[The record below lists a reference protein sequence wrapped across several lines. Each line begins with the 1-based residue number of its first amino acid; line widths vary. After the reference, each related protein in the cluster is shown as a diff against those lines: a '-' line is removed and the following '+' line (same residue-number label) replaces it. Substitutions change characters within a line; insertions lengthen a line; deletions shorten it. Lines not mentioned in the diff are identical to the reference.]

1 MTDQSAD
8 LVTKIDVLP
17 DLDGLDS
24 FDAAIDKAIAKVN
37 QLDAAIKRVNN
48 LKPASP
54 YAPSGASA
62 MPTAAT
68 TAAVAAITATG
79 ANLISRTPLADT
91 VKKEAQKAARAAM
104 QGTGEGVSAGLQ
116 LPGRTFAGGGM
127 AQPALSSSTPFITP
141 APVAPALRAPVP
153 MPSPAPAAPE
163 QKPAVTPAPA
173 LTSKPAPVAPSTPA
187 PAATPTAKAAPVTD
201 SAPVPANLPQKPAL
215 KPAPAPVAEPVPVI
229 PAPAPLP
236 ALPVKKPAVTPAPEQ
251 TPTAKPAPIPAPA
264 PAIAA
269 KTVPGTT
276 VQTVGGG
283 GGARLP
289 PVVTEVAGQPAGK
302 GGGLWDPNAGNPMAK
317 YDTSARGFSGEPL
330 DAKKKPIAEGVER
343 ATGGGFRLGMDNL
356 LAGAGLTAG
365 IVAAS
370 NAMAD
375 SLDTI
380 QRQQAQLERLKQTT
394 GDAKDAY
401 FELNRAASDMRSD
414 SGSFISTYTNMATAT
429 EKLGFS
435 QERTIKATQGLV
447 GALQLGGGSEEAKS
461 AALYQ
466 IGQAFSSD
474 RFGGDEFRSFMEAIG
489 TQAPKV
495 AEAFG
500 TDVKGLRKM
509 SEAGKLT
516 AETMFKAFEKMA
528 ASNAELLKKQGW
540 TWGQVTTVMGNDWQA
555 FLAKATIGG
564 EWQRFTDWAANTLIP
579 IVRGAEEEVA
589 AFWSTLADGSKMA
602 ILIGILGAVGA
613 AFTALAIPVMAALWP
628 FLAIGAAVWIV
639 YEAFVEW
646 KAWMKGEGGTI
657 FESLFGSFDAFEKRY
672 PKIVE
677 GLKLLSKFLGQTGGI
692 APEGSTPSQE
702 QSDKFVGDKPKKGI
716 VERFFEYNGNF
727 NPLPGIEK
735 FMGLF
740 GVGDGVASPSNVP
753 AKANTGSTIT
763 NSGNTTNSTTV
774 IVSSPKEAAET
785 VNNLSSPGAINDGM
799 GGNIAESTGSI

>member
-8 LVTKIDVLP
+8 LITKIDVIP
-17 DLDGLDS
+17 DLEGLNT

-54 YAPSGASA
+54 YAPSGTSA

-68 TAAVAAITATG
+68 ATAVAAIAASG
-79 ANLISRTPLADT
+79 ANLVSRTPLADT
-91 VKKEAQKAARAAM
+91 VRKEAQKVARAAVE
-104 QGTGEGVSAGLQ
+104 GTSAGISGL
-116 LPGRTFAGGGM
+116 LPPPQRLLSGSGGGLVLPPP
-127 AQPALSSSTPFITP
+127 QRLLSGDGGL
-141 APVAPALRAPVP
+141 V
-153 MPSPAPAAPE
+153 
-163 QKPAVTPAPA
+163 
-173 LTSKPAPVAPSTPA
+173 
-187 PAATPTAKAAPVTD
+187 
-201 SAPVPANLPQKPAL
+201 LPPPQHL
-215 KPAPAPVAEPVPVI
+215 
-229 PAPAPLP
+229 LS
-236 ALPVKKPAVTPAPEQ
+236 
-251 TPTAKPAPIPAPA
+251 
-264 PAIAA
+264 
-269 KTVPGTT
+269 
-276 VQTVGGG
+276 GGG
-283 GGARLP
+283 GSMLP
-289 PVVTEVAGQPAGK
+289 PPGR
-302 GGGLWDPNAGNPMAK
+302 GGLNLPPPQGNGWSAGRAGELMDPNAGNTFSK
-317 YDTSARGFSGEPL
+317 YDTSVKSFSGTQLTPT
-330 DAKKKPIAEGVER
+330 AEAVKN
-343 ATGGGFRLGMDNL
+343 ATGGGGFKFGLDNV

-394 GDAKDAY
+394 GDAKDAF

-447 GALQLGGGSEEAKS
+447 GALQLGGGSEEAKN

-466 IGQAFSSD
+466 MGQAFSSD

-500 TDVKGLRKM
+500 TDVKGLRAM

-540 TWGQVTTVMGNDWQA
+540 TWGQVTTVMANDWQA
-555 FLAKATIGG
+555 FLAQATIGG

-579 IVRGAEEEVA
+579 VARSAEKEIAE
-589 AFWSTLADGSKMA
+589 FWSTLADDSKSA

-613 AFTALAIPVMAALWP
+613 AFAALAIPILAALWP
-628 FLAIGAAVWIV
+628 FLAIGAAVGIV

-646 KAWMKGEGGTI
+646 KAWLSGEGGTI
-657 FESLFGSFDAFEKRY
+657 FDGLFGSFDEFEKRY
-672 PKIVE
+672 PRIVSMLS
-677 GLKLLSKFLGQTGGI
+677 GLKEFSGQIETQIYATAGVDAEDSKFNSATKFLLDLG
-692 APEGSTPSQE
+692 GSIT
-702 QSDKFVGDKPKKGI
+702 
-716 VERFFEYNGNF
+716 
-727 NPLPGIEK
+727 
-735 FMGLF
+735 GLF
-740 GVGDGVASPSNVP
+740 GGGGNPVAPTSKQG
-753 AKANTGSTIT
+753 AIIT
-763 NSGNTTNSTTV
+763 NSNNNTTSI
-774 IVSSPKEAAET
+774 IVSSPKEAADT
-785 VNNLSSPGAINDGM
+785 VNNLANPGSIDDGL
-799 GGNIAESTGSI
+799 GGNIAESTGSR